1 MKLYSSNIIS
11 DVEALRVKES
21 EREFYKYLKNKLS
34 GIGITKITPF
44 ENFYSDLYY
53 EEDGH
58 ILFIK
63 FMDTQ
68 EETFSILEEELI
80 EIMKEEYDYF
90 EEKVKSIYKN
100 INVNYVYIM
109 PYVDLSSYKDIFVKT
124 HIVDS
129 IKFALIKEDISNLK
143 KYFSKKNEDIHSNLF
158 RYYIAKEYYV
168 IKKEDDKRILNKEFK
183 KIIFNYKEHEYQATF
198 LTDKQITRVNSIR
211 YGNALFIGPAGSGK
225 TTTLVARLIKL
236 SRIYDKDK
244 FLFLTFNKQLMQ
256 DIRSTLDMMD
266 FELNNIEIINFHSY
280 ILNLSKNY
288 GLKIDKNNPKTF
300 DEQFETIFTKTSQI
314 YKNQHIYKG
323 IIIDEAENFK
333 EEYIEFLRNLLYRT
347 KHFFMISSDKAKD
360 IRGFMNHFTGGWEN
374 LEYAEIAEFNK
385 NYRCTKNLSEFTNSF
400 IDNVLK
406 YTDEK
411 KLILPQDYYIKST
424 SLRHKGLSTEF
435 IKCDTVED
443 KLNSII
449 EIIKKLLKKGM
460 THSDICI
467 IYPFNKRRTKSKS
480 VIYFQYLLKMALE
493 EAGINFMIANEDFTN
508 LTYKS
513 GISISNIFSIN
524 NLEYKVVILC
534 ELEMLYAHGLS
545 DDFSYTDSLSFIKN
559 INIVYTAI
567 TRATEELYIFT
578 LMDDKDSN
586 ILTLLK
592 KQ

>member
-11 DVEALRVKES
+11 DVEALRVKDS
-21 EREFYKYLKNKLS
+21 EREFYKHLKNKLS

-44 ENFYSDLYY
+44 ENFYADLYY
-53 EEDGH
+53 EENGH
-58 ILFIK
+58 VLFIK

-80 EIMKEEYDYF
+80 EIMKEEHDYF
-90 EEKVKSIYKN
+90 ISKINGLYKN
-100 INVNYVYIM
+100 LYVNYIYIM
-109 PYVDLSSYKDIFVKT
+109 PYVDLSSYKDDFAKAN
-124 HIVDS
+124 IVDS
-129 IKFALIKEDISNLK
+129 NIFSLLKEDSIQLK
-143 KYFSKKNEDIHSNLF
+143 KYYSKKNDDIQSNLL
-158 RYYIAKEYYV
+158 RYSIAREYHV

-183 KIIFNYKEHEYQATF
+183 KIIFNYKDHEYQATF

-225 TTTLVARLIKL
+225 TTTLIARLIKL
-236 SRIYDKDK
+236 SRIYDKDR

-256 DIRSTLDMMD
+256 DIRSTLDMMGLK
-266 FELNNIEIINFHSY
+266 LNNVEIINFHSY

-288 GLKIDKNNPKTF
+288 GLKVEKNNPKSF

-314 YKNQHIYKG
+314 YKSQHIYKG

-333 EEYIEFLRNLLYRT
+333 EDYIQFLKNLLYRT

-360 IRGFMNHFTGGWEN
+360 IRGFMNNFTGGWEN

-385 NYRCTKNLSEFTNSF
+385 NYRCTKNLSEFTNNF
-400 IDNVLK
+400 IDNVTK
-406 YTDEK
+406 YIDEK
-411 KLILPQDYYIKST
+411 NLILPEDYYIKST
-424 SLRHKGLSTEF
+424 SQRHKGQTANI

-443 KLNSII
+443 KLKHITELISKLTDKG
-449 EIIKKLLKKGM
+449 IKY
-460 THSDICI
+460 SDICI
-467 IYPFNKRRTKSKS
+467 IYPFNKRRTKNKS

-493 EAGINFMIANEDFTN
+493 EAGIAFMIANEDFTN

-513 GISISNIFSIN
+513 GITISNIFSIN

-534 ELEMLYAHGLS
+534 ELEMLYAHSLANEY
-545 DDFSYTDSLSFIKN
+545 SYTDALSFIKN
-559 INIVYTAI
+559 INMVYTAI

-578 LMDDKDSN
+578 LMEDSDST
-586 ILTLLK
+586 ILSLLK
-592 KQ
+592 KP